1 MLGAD
6 HGVRRGRDARKRLR
20 GAESNRT
27 MHAQRGKILPR
38 GGAAVEELRR
48 EERETRGRGARER
61 GKGSMQSRFSFRD
74 LNFVIEIEI

>member
-6 HGVRRGRDARKRLR
+6 RGVRRGRDAGKRPR
-20 GAESNRT
+20 GAEPNRT
-27 MHAQRGKILPR
+27 VHAQRGKILLR

-61 GKGSMQSRFSFRD
+61 GEGSSMQS
-74 LNFVIEIEI
+74 